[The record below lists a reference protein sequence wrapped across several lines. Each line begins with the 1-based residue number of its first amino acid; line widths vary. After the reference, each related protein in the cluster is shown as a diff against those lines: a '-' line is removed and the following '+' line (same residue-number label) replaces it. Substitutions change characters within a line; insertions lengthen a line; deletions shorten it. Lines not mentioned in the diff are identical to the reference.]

1 MVFVKLALS
10 YLLDLVIWLVLIR
23 CILSWI
29 PNFYNKF
36 VEIIYKLTDPVLLP
50 VQKLISRFMGGRPI
64 VIDLSPIVVF
74 FLIQYVIKP
83 VIYML

>member
-50 VQKLISRFMGGRPI
+50 VQKLISRLMGGRPI

>member
-50 VQKLISRFMGGRPI
+50 VQKLINRLMGGRPI